1 MLKIQFYSLSCDM
14 TVFFTLFKIW
24 FVDLYLIDLEE
35 PSILNICDMS
45 CKFFF
50 LRLLS
55 FFLAALGLRCSEGA
69 FSNCS
74 LCRASLVVVFG
85 LSCPARECPCGI

>member
-1 MLKIQFYSLSCDM
+1 MTFTSLHMLKIQFYSLSCDM

-55 FFLAALGLRCSEGA
+55 FFWLRWVFVAVRGLFLIAACVGL
-69 FSNCS
+69 
-74 LCRASLVVVFG
+74 L
-85 LSCPARECPCGI
+85 